1 MCQGSSLISQ
11 PIYSNILQFYRA
23 KLFFTFLSLFFP
35 CYLMLMCTVIN
46 RLSVKIQFFSYSDSL
61 PALSGDLSKVCQCRV
76 KHSAPS
82 CPLSLESSKSREST
96 RMISHRPTAANVLC
110 LNKCFPSLNKNC
122 VGKCSVLW
130 KWMYSLINQILH

>member
-46 RLSVKIQFFSYSDSL
+46 RLSGKIRFFSYSDSL
-61 PALSGDLSKVCQCRV
+61 PALSGDLSKVCQSRV
-76 KHSAPS
+76 KHSSPS
-82 CPLSLESSKSREST
+82 CPLSLESSKSRGKHKNDFT
-96 RMISHRPTAANVLC
+96 WANCSQCFVSEQMLPYPQQKLC
-110 LNKCFPSLNKNC
+110 WKMQC
-122 VGKCSVLW
+122 VMEIDVF
-130 KWMYSLINQILH
+130 IH